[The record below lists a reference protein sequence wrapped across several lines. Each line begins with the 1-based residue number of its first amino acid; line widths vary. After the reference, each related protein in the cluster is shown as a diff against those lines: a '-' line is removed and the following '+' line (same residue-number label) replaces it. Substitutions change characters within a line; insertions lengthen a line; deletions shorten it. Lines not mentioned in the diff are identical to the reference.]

1 LNERGYGEGKVSRF
15 VALPHTEGCGNSG
28 GKSMDVYD
36 RTMLGHLDH
45 PLVRFA
51 LLLEHGC
58 EKTHNDYFRAR
69 LIEADLDPEWFGWAS
84 VQLDGGIE
92 KVTRRVE
99 DWFAREL
106 EAADELRYETVG
118 LEHLRLGLMAAGP
131 VPDAAAHSLAELTR
145 IVVGSGGTVVVPET
159 ASLLSSRAY
168 LEGTVGDGAVRN
180 TLAHGQTARKA
191 GFHVM
196 EAPTTNPT
204 EAATGL
210 AATGAEVM
218 LAHVS
223 GRPLQAHRMI
233 PLLQVS
239 ADPETTKDHGEDLDV
254 TLDGDPSSWTE
265 DLLGSVLDVASR
277 RYTPRL
283 YGQGNVGFQ
292 LTRGLLGVS
301 M

>member
-1 LNERGYGEGKVSRF
+1 V
-15 VALPHTEGCGNSG
+15 
-28 GKSMDVYD
+28 
-36 RTMLGHLDH
+36 LGHLDH

-58 EKTHNDYFRAR
+58 EKTHNDYFRSR
-69 LIEADLDPEWFGWAS
+69 LVEADLDPECFGWAS

-99 DWFAREL
+99 DWFAAEL
-106 EAADELRYETVG
+106 EAADELQYEAAG
-118 LEHLRLGLMAAGP
+118 LRHLRLGLMATGP
-131 VPDAAAHSLAELTR
+131 LPDAAARSLAELTAAL
-145 IVVGSGGTVVVPET
+145 VGAGGTVVVPET
-159 ASLLSSRAY
+159 ASLLRSRAY
-168 LEGTVGDGAVRN
+168 LDGTVGDAQVRN
-180 TLAHGQTARKA
+180 TLAHGQVARKP

-196 EAPTTNPT
+196 EAPTSNPT

-210 AATGAEVM
+210 AATGVEVM

-233 PLLQVS
+233 PLLQAS
-239 ADPETTKDHGEDLDV
+239 ADPETTTEHSEDLDV
-254 TLDGDPSSWTE
+254 ILDGDPSAWTE
-265 DLLGSVLDVASR
+265 SLLASTLDVASR